1 MPAAIVPA
9 TNPEETQPMA
19 ARVPY
24 LNQDDLSDENKDL
37 LKRPI
42 WLTRALVNSPATARA
57 FHGLGNHIRYGM
69 TLDMRL
75 RELAILQV
83 GWQARSPFEWSHHV
97 KLGMDFGVTE
107 ADIEGLI
114 AESEG
119 RPSDLAP
126 LEKKI
131 LLAAREMADHIEMPE
146 PLFRE
151 LQAELGNEQM
161 VDLVVTIAT
170 YCAVVRILASLAIEV
185 EPEYQPY
192 LDMFP
197 LPPR

>member
-1 MPAAIVPA
+1 
-9 TNPEETQPMA
+9 MA

-24 LNQDDLSDENKDL
+24 LNPEDLCEANKDL

-42 WLTRALVNSPATARA
+42 WLTRALVNSPDTARA
-57 FHGLGNHIRYGM
+57 FHVLGNHIRYGM
-69 TLDMRL
+69 KLDMRL

-83 GWQARSPFEWSHHV
+83 GWVARSPFEWSHHV
-97 KLGMDFGVTE
+97 KLGMDFGVTKQ
-107 ADIEGLI
+107 DIEGLI
-114 AESEG
+114 AESDG
-119 RPSDLAP
+119 RPSGLGA

-131 LLAAREMADHIEMPE
+131 LLAAREMAENVEMPQA
-146 PLFRE
+146 LFE
-151 LQAELGNEQM
+151 DLQADLGNEQM

-197 LPPR
+197 LPGS

>member
-1 MPAAIVPA
+1 
-9 TNPEETQPMA
+9 MA

-24 LNQDDLSDENKDL
+24 LDPDDLAPEDRDL

-42 WLTRALVNSPATARA
+42 WLTRALVNSPGTARA
-57 FHGLGNHIRYGM
+57 FHTLGHHIRYGM
-69 TLDMRL
+69 KLDMRL

-83 GWQARSPFEWSHHV
+83 GWLARSPFEWSHHV
-97 KLGMDFGVTE
+97 KLGMDFGVTRE
-107 ADIEGLI
+107 DIQGLI
-114 AESEG
+114 AETAGEPNHLG
-119 RPSDLAP
+119 P
-126 LEKKI
+126 LEKKV
-131 LLAAREMADHIEMPE
+131 LRAAREMTENVEMPE

-151 LQAELGNEQM
+151 LQADLGNEQM
-161 VDLVVTIAT
+161 VELVVAIAT

-197 LPPR
+197 LPAN

>member
-1 MPAAIVPA
+1 
-9 TNPEETQPMA
+9 MA

-24 LNQDDLSDENKDL
+24 LNAEDLSDADKDL

-42 WLTRALVNSPATARA
+42 WLTRALVNSPGTARA
-57 FHGLGNHIRYGM
+57 FHVLGNHIRYGM

-83 GWQARSPFEWSHHV
+83 GWLARSPFEWSHHV
-97 KLGMDFGVTE
+97 KLGMDFGVSKE
-107 ADIEGLI
+107 DIEGLI
-114 AESEG
+114 AETEG
-119 RPSDLAP
+119 RDSDLGA

-131 LLAAREMADHIEMPE
+131 LRAAREMTENVEMPE

-161 VDLVVTIAT
+161 VDLVVAIST

-197 LPPR
+197 LPAN